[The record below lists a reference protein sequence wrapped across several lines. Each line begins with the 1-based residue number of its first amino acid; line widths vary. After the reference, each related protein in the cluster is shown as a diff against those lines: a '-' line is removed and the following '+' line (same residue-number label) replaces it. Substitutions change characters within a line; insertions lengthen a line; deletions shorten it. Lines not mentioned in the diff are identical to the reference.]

1 MLYVTPN
8 QGTDNRGKWKADDFD
23 TDEKKANSACS
34 NQSIVVVS
42 CGVQGFLTH
51 RPDDV
56 LDTIADLAK
65 VATESESFSD
75 QMICRYTS
83 MRYEPAQTHERC
95 RSFAEKDVKA
105 TVERIRLNVYG
116 GTKPVTLSRSISRD
130 QDTADEIDK
139 ILLANEA
146 AISPKRP
153 SESRRYISLQGN
165 MHPQGMVLSMGH
177 GSSLQT
183 LIRL

>member
-42 CGVQGFLTH
+42 CGVQGLLTH
-51 RPDDV
+51 RPDV
-56 LDTIADLAK
+56 LDTIGDLAK

-83 MRYEPAQTHERC
+83 MRYEQAQAHERC
-95 RSFAEKDVKA
+95 RSFVEKDVKA

-116 GTKPVTLSRSISRD
+116 GTKPDVTIDIDISRS
-130 QDTADEIDK
+130 
-139 ILLANEA
+139 
-146 AISPKRP
+146 
-153 SESRRYISLQGN
+153 RYG
-165 MHPQGMVLSMGH
+165 
-177 GSSLQT
+177 GSN
-183 LIRL
+183 